1 MITIIM
7 MTINILIILVIINNT
22 VKPLNSRHLRVL
34 KIMSVIERCLLLGG
48 NFKKIV
54 TVGTKCFQ
62 GMSAILGCPL
72 LGGFTVVAK
81 EAIINK

>member
-1 MITIIM
+1 MMIIMITIIM

-34 KIMSVIERCLLLGG
+34 KIISVIERCLLLGG

-62 GMSAILGCPL
+62 GMSAIWDVRYWEVSL
-72 LGGFTVVAK
+72 
-81 EAIINK
+81 